1 MRLPQRCVD
10 REELLVR
17 LDLRICQRREGGRRG
32 RGRKPERV
40 AREAIADR
48 AAAARLQL
56 ERGDV
61 TADLLELLSNARDLG
76 VERGELVP
84 GDERLRFDDLTERL
98 RIREQLG
105 VTRPRGFELLR

>member
-10 REELLVR
+10 REQLLVR
-17 LDLRICQRREGGRRG
+17 LDLRIRERREGGRRR

-40 AREAIADR
+40 AREAVTDR

-61 TADLLELLSNARDLG
+61 AADLLELLSNARDLS

-84 GDERLRFDDLTERL
+84 RDQRLRFDDLTERL
-98 RIREQLG
+98 CIREQLG
-105 VTRPRGFELLR
+105 ITRPRGFE